1 MSIVTSHRY
10 TTEKD
15 VTQSTSVMSSTSL
28 VRSSALYGSANCQPT
43 DISSNSKLVGDAL
56 RHLNPPV
63 VVSELALRLLAI
75 GSGAT
80 DLATSA
86 DH

>member
-1 MSIVTSHRY
+1 MSIVACHRY
-10 TTEKD
+10 NTEKD
-15 VTQSTSVMSSTSL
+15 GAESTTAMSSTSL
-28 VRSSALYGSANCQPT
+28 VRNSDLYGSATCQPT
-43 DISSNSKLVGDAL
+43 DISSNSKFVGDAL
-56 RHLNPPV
+56 RHLNPLDV
-63 VVSELALRLLAI
+63 VTELALRLLAI